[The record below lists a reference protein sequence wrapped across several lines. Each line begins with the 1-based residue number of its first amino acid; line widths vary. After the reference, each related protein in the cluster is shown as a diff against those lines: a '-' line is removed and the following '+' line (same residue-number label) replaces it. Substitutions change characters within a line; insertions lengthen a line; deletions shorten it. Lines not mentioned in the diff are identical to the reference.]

1 MGDLSQQQPIPL
13 VALLNWRPNH
23 FGGLSMAT
31 ALRIVLAQLNMRVG
45 DIDGNLQ
52 RILDSSVQAKQHLQ
66 ADLIVFPE
74 LSLCGYNAQDLLL
87 RSNMQ
92 VRIERALE
100 RLCTAL
106 PHNLHVLVGYPWLEQ
121 GHRYNC
127 CAHIFQGQIQA
138 VYKKQF
144 LPTDPVFYEQ
154 RYFTPGNQALCIEI
168 NQVNIALGIC
178 EDIWQPAFIEQACA
192 ANAQMI
198 VSLNASPFHVHK
210 QAEREQML
218 SRQTQQ
224 AQMPIIYVNQ
234 VGAQDDLIFDGGS
247 CTVDA
252 QGNLRQRA
260 PAFSEELC
268 ALDLQFTHSS
278 SHVEKALISPL
289 LSEEASVY
297 QALMLSL
304 RDYLNYNGFNGVLLG
319 LSGGIDSALV
329 LAIAADALGAEK
341 VQAVMMPY
349 HYTAQ
354 ISQDDAAT
362 QARCMGVEY
371 KTIAIAPMVAA
382 FIDTLQPL
390 FTDMPASASD
400 TTEENLQARCRGNVL
415 MALSNKNGYLV
426 LTTSNKSETAVG
438 YATLYGDMA
447 GGFALLKDVPKCLVY
462 RLARYR
468 NSLSPVIP
476 ERVITRAPSAE
487 LAPGQKDQDSL
498 PPYDVLDEIL
508 RLYVEEDLSAH
519 AIIAK
524 GFEQETVMRILRLI
538 DINEYKRRQAAVG
551 PRISK
556 RSFGSDRRYPISNLW
571 ARGD

>member
-1 MGDLSQQQPIPL
+1 MT
-13 VALLNWRPNH
+13 
-23 FGGLSMAT
+23 T
-31 ALRIVLAQLNMRVG
+31 ALRAVLAQLNMRVG

-52 RILDSSVQAKQHLQ
+52 RILDASVHAKQHQQ

-87 RSNMQ
+87 RDSMQ
-92 VRIERALE
+92 ARIQRALAQ
-100 RLCTAL
+100 LCTAL

-121 GHRYNC
+121 STRYNC
-127 CAHIFQGQIQA
+127 CAHIYQGQIQA

-144 LPTDPVFYEQ
+144 LPTDPTAFAQ
-154 RYFTPGNQALCIEI
+154 RYFTPGNQPLCIEI
-168 NQVNIALGIC
+168 NEVKIAVSIG
-178 EDIWQPAFIEQACA
+178 EDIWHTEFIEQART
-192 ANAQMI
+192 AQAKMI
-198 VSLNASPFHVHK
+198 VCLNASTFHLNK

-218 SRQTQQ
+218 SQHAQH
-224 AQMPIIYVNQ
+224 AQMPILYASQ

-247 CTVDA
+247 CTIDEN
-252 QGNLRQRA
+252 GNLRQRA
-260 PAFSEELC
+260 PAFTEELC
-268 ALDLQFTHSS
+268 AVELQFTHST
-278 SHVEKALISPL
+278 SHVERTDCEPL
-289 LSEEASVY
+289 LSDEACIY
-297 QALMLSL
+297 QALMMSL
-304 RDYLNYNGFNGVLLG
+304 RDYVSYNNFKGVLLG

-329 LAIAADALGAEK
+329 LAIAADALGADK

-354 ISQDDAAT
+354 ISQDDAAE
-362 QARCMGVEY
+362 QARTMAVDY
-371 KTIAIAPMVAA
+371 KTITIAPMVEA
-382 FIDTLQPL
+382 FIQTLQPT
-390 FTDMPASASD
+390 FADMPAAAHD
-400 TTEENLQARCRGNVL
+400 TTEENLQARCRGSLL

-426 LTTSNKSETAVG
+426 LPTSNKSETAVG

-447 GGFALLKDVPKCLVY
+447 GGFALLKDVSKSMVY

-468 NSLSPVIP
+468 NSLSRVIP

-487 LAPGQKDQDSL
+487 LAPNQKDQDSL
-498 PPYDVLDEIL
+498 PPYDVLDEVL
-508 RLYVEEDLSAH
+508 RLYVEEEQSAH
-519 AIIAK
+519 AIIAQ
-524 GFEQETVMRILRLI
+524 GFDSGIVMQILRLV